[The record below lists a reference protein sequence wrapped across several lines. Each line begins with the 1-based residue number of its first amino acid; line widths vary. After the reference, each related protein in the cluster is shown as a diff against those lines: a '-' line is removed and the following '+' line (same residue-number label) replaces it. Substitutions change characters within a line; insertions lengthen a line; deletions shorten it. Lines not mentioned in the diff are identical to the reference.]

1 MVPESC
7 EKAVKN
13 RRGKINYGDNS
24 FDTIP
29 ELAFFLYVSDVYG
42 SNRITVHPD
51 NPFVYNYNGKTHKY
65 WPDFNVDGI
74 FIEIKGAQFFRD
86 DGTMFCPYRKKDMT
100 DDEYAELCGL
110 YEAKR
115 QCMIMNHVIIL
126 SNDEYK
132 PYIEYMKQQYFD
144 LYASIKY
151 HSCKS
156 KQ

>member
-1 MVPESC
+1 LKNYNSVSFFGSEEYAQRMIDQYGVPNIMMVPEIC

-13 RRGKINYGDNS
+13 RRGKIKYGDNS

-74 FIEIKGAQFFRD
+74 FIEIKGA
-86 DGTMFCPYRKKDMT
+86 
-100 DDEYAELCGL
+100 
-110 YEAKR
+110 
-115 QCMIMNHVIIL
+115 
-126 SNDEYK
+126 
-132 PYIEYMKQQYFD
+132 
-144 LYASIKY
+144 
-151 HSCKS
+151 
-156 KQ
+156 